1 MSATPEPPTASA
13 RSSAGRPPEDQAN
26 AASGPTER
34 SIHQEEALG
43 RAYDSALI
51 RRLWTYVRPYRRT
64 FYLSMG
70 ILPVASGM
78 MLAQPYILKLALDQ
92 HVARGDSAGL
102 TRMGVMFSLAVI
114 AEFLATYWQ
123 YYLTMIVA
131 QWSLADLRNHLF
143 RHLESLP
150 QRYFDRN
157 PVGRIVTRL
166 TTDVD
171 VLNEM
176 FASGALTIFMD
187 VLTLVGI
194 VAIMLCIDW
203 RLALVTLSV
212 VPVLLVA
219 IDFFRK
225 RARETYRQIRERIA
239 RINSFLQEAISGMTV
254 IQLFA
259 HERSSFDEF
268 DAFNRAYRDS
278 NHVSNVLEAML
289 FSIVEAVSSICMAL
303 VVWYGAGRIHAG
315 AIAFGTLVAFIE
327 YIQKF
332 FIPIRDF
339 SSKYAVMQSAMTAAE
354 RIFQLLDTPV
364 EIASPPAARSI
375 ARDDPARGAVEF
387 EHVWFAYKRDEFV
400 LRDVSLR
407 VAPGETIAIVGA
419 TGSGKTTTIKL
430 LNRFYDVSRG
440 AVRVSGVDVR
450 DWDLEALR
458 REIGVV
464 LQDVFLFTGTVES
477 NVVLGRGGLARERLE
492 EIARAANLER
502 LLGSLPRRWQ
512 EPIRERGNNL
522 SAGQRQL
529 LAFARALAYDPRIL
543 VLDEA
548 TSSVDAESEQLI
560 QEALD
565 HLLEGRTAIVI
576 AHRLST
582 IERADRIV
590 VLHKGEVR
598 EIGTHEELL
607 RRGQIYARLYALQYA
622 GGKGANGD
630 SAGEVARRGEGAA
643 DSPSSRAKPA

>member
-1 MSATPEPPTASA
+1 L
-13 RSSAGRPPEDQAN
+13 RPVESEQKADRAPGA
-26 AASGPTER
+26 ER

-51 RRLWTYVRPYRRT
+51 RRLWRYIRPYRVT
-64 FYLSMG
+64 FYASMG
-70 ILPVASGM
+70 ILPLASGM
-78 MLAQPYILKLALDQ
+78 MLVQPYILKLALDRY
-92 HVARGDSAGL
+92 VAHGDVAGL
-102 TRMGVMFSLAVI
+102 SRMGLLFSLAVVC
-114 AEFLATYWQ
+114 EFAATYWQ

-131 QWSLADLRNHLF
+131 QWSLADLRNDLF
-143 RHLESLP
+143 ARLESLP

-157 PVGRIVTRL
+157 PVGRLVTRL

-176 FASGALTIFMD
+176 FASGAMTIFMD
-187 VLTLVGI
+187 ALTLAGI
-194 VAIMLCIDW
+194 VAIMLWIDW

-212 VPVLLVA
+212 VPLLLLA

-225 RARETYRQIRERIA
+225 RARGTYRAIRERIA
-239 RINSFLQEAISGMTV
+239 RINSFLQESITGMAV
-254 IQLFA
+254 VQLFA
-259 HERSSFDEF
+259 HERASLAEF
-268 DAFNRAYRDS
+268 EEYNRAHRDA
-278 NHVSNVLEAML
+278 NHFSNVLEATL
-289 FSIVEAVSSICMAL
+289 FSIVEAVSSISMAL
-303 VVWYGAGRIHAG
+303 VVWYGSGRIRSG

-354 RIFQLLDTPV
+354 RVFQLLDTPL
-364 EIASPPAARSI
+364 EIESPSVPRTVQHDS
-375 ARDDPARGAVEF
+375 PERGAVSF
-387 EHVWFAYKRDEFV
+387 ENVWFAYKREEFV
-400 LRDVSLR
+400 LRDVSFTVR
-407 VAPGETIAIVGA
+407 PGETVAIVGA

-430 LNRFYDVSRG
+430 LNRFYDVTRG
-440 AVRVSGVDVR
+440 AVRVSGTDVR
-450 DWDLEALR
+450 EWDLSALR

-477 NVVLGRGGLARERLE
+477 NVTLGREGVDQARLDET
-492 EIARAANLER
+492 ARAANLER
-502 LLGSLPRRWQ
+502 FIAGLPRGWQ

-548 TSSVDAESEQLI
+548 TSSVDTEAEQMI
-560 QEALD
+560 QDSLAR
-565 HLLEGRTAIVI
+565 LLRGRTAIVI

-582 IERADRIV
+582 IERADRII

-598 EIGTHEELL
+598 EVGTHDELL
-607 RRGQIYARLYALQYA
+607 RLGKVYARLYALQYSM
-622 GGKGANGD
+622 GR
-630 SAGEVARRGEGAA
+630 SAAAPAAREDAPPR
-643 DSPSSRAKPA
+643 